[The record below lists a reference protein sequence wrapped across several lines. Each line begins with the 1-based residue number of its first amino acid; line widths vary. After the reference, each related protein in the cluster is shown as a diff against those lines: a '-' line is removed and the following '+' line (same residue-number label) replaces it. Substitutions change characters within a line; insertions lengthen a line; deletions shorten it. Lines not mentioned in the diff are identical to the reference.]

1 MEIGS
6 LYFVQTKDA
15 NGGVPMK
22 APTLTRPPRIAAGGL
37 VLAVLLACGANEPEP
52 VEIGPDGVAVL
63 PEEGGTKRITPEQV
77 AWLREQGVEF
87 LFVDSRSRGDWVAG
101 RPAGSVNVP
110 LDLTELAATR
120 LPGDRLIITFCT

>member
-1 MEIGS
+1 
-6 LYFVQTKDA
+6 
-15 NGGVPMK
+15 MK
-22 APTLTRPPRIAAGGL
+22 ATTLTRPPRIAAGAL

-52 VEIGPDGVAVL
+52 VEIGQDGVAVL